1 MVSMLLDINCL
12 EDLPMTSRSDE
23 VKKDVHTI
31 IPESRITLNARLF
44 RENVI
49 VLSLEVS
56 NDF

>member
-1 MVSMLLDINCL
+1 MLLDINCL

-23 VKKDVHTI
+23 VKEDVHTV
-31 IPESRITLNARLF
+31 IPEPRITLNARLF
-44 RENVI
+44 SENVI

>member
-1 MVSMLLDINCL
+1 MLLDISCL
-12 EDLPMTSRSDE
+12 EDLPMASRSDE
-23 VKKDVHTI
+23 VKEDVHTI

>member
-1 MVSMLLDINCL
+1 MLLDISCL
-12 EDLPMTSRSDE
+12 EDLPMTGRSDE
-23 VKKDVHTI
+23 VKEDVHTI
-31 IPESRITLNARLF
+31 VPESRITLNARLF

>member
-1 MVSMLLDINCL
+1 LVSMLLDINCL

-23 VKKDVHTI
+23 VKEDVHTV
-31 IPESRITLNARLF
+31 IPEPRITLNARLF
-44 RENVI
+44 SENVI

>member
-1 MVSMLLDINCL
+1 MSMLLDISCL
-12 EDLPMTSRSDE
+12 EDLPMASRSDE
-23 VKKDVHTI
+23 VKEDVHTI